1 MLSSQ
6 SQTQTPSQTNYRY
19 YVTIDDAIERIGY
32 GVFQYKLLVAC
43 GLCFMSDAIEVL
55 LLSFLATCLQ
65 HEWNLTPWELQTLI
79 AAVFGT
85 LIIINNL
92 FHRSKITSSCEEK
105 YFDELCCPRLL
116 LNTDCFI
123 VSCLL

>member
-1 MLSSQ
+1 MSSSQ
-6 SQTQTPSQTNYRY
+6 SQTQTQSQTNYRY

-85 LIIINNL
+85 LIIINL